1 MKISVLIISAMFM
14 LLSCDSDSVN
24 TPSEPEQVEHLEGVF
39 VLGSFGGNM
48 GYWHDGEWNNLPVS
62 DSWKIGRAYSLCVY
76 EDSIYMAGYESSD
89 GGKNYKTGYY
99 VNNEW
104 IQINEPD
111 DHWSILDIEV
121 YNNKIYCAGA
131 SGSTAC
137 YWINGE
143 VIFPA
148 DIEGDSYASGMINS
162 IIVENDDVIVAGDNN
177 LYPVY
182 WLNREPV
189 RLSIPEELI
198 NGRLWVIRKYNEN
211 IYTAGWCRNQDD
223 DFLTGYW
230 KNNKWVTL
238 TNPFSEDAIRTIV
251 TGIEIV
257 NDDVYVCAYSEVKI
271 DDPFEP
277 SNPEVSYS
285 EFTSGYW
292 KNGEWFELETP
303 NGTPRAEG
311 MVERNGDIYI
321 VGTSFDNYDRLTG
334 SGSASYAGYWKNG
347 EWHPLGEEGVKTQA
361 FDIVVK

>member
-14 LLSCDSDSVN
+14 ILSCDSDSDN
-24 TPSEPEQVEHLEGVF
+24 TPSESGPEQVEPLEGVF

-104 IQINEPD
+104 VQINEPNEYW
-111 DHWSILDIEV
+111 HISDIEV
-121 YNNKIYCAGA
+121 HNNKIYCAGA

-148 DIEGDSYASGMINS
+148 DIEGESYANGKINS
-162 IIVENDDVIVAGDNN
+162 IIVENDNVIAAGDNHVF
-177 LYPVY
+177 PVY
-182 WLNREPV
+182 WLNTEPV
-189 RLSIPEELI
+189 QLSIPGELI
-198 NGRLWVIRKYNEN
+198 NGSLWVVRKYNDN
-211 IYTAGWCRNQDD
+211 IYTAGWCRNQDGD
-223 DFLTGYW
+223 YLTGYW
-230 KNNKWVTL
+230 RNDEWVTL
-238 TNPFSEDAIRTIV
+238 TNPFCEDVILTII
-251 TGIEIV
+251 TGIEVV
-257 NDDVYVCAYSEVKI
+257 NDDVYVCAYSEVI
-271 DDPFEP
+271 VE
-277 SNPEVSYS
+277 SYS
-285 EFTSGYW
+285 EITSGYW

-303 NGTPRAEG
+303 RGTSMARG
-311 MVERNGDIYI
+311 MVEHNGDIYI
-321 VGTSFDNYDRLTG
+321 VGSSFENFCSLTG
-334 SGSASYAGYWKNG
+334 SASASYAGYWKNG
-347 EWHPLGEEGVKTQA
+347 EWHPLGEEGVQASA